1 MMRYLVEIEI
11 ESQKEL
17 RRLIDILRAVL
28 RDNYDVDI
36 RVKEAGKC

>member
-17 RRLIDILRAVL
+17 RRLVDILRAVL

-36 RVKEAGKC
+36 RVKDSGI